1 MQKLEWI
8 SMNKRE
14 RKVGRVGVYLY
25 FCCVFRETGFE
36 ERGKKQTYLS
46 LSVVSGNKTSH
57 NVAKKLT

>member
-1 MQKLEWI
+1 
-8 SMNKRE
+8 MNKRE

-25 FCCVFRETGFE
+25 FCCVFHETGFE